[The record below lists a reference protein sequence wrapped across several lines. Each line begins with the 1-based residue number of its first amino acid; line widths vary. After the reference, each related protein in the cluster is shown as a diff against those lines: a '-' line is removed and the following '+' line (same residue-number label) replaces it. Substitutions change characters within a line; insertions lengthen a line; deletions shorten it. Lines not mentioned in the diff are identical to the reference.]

1 MVIRAVEPESHATKN
16 EEAARLQ
23 GATTRERLSL
33 SRVLLVGLEPWGIVA
48 AVELAAA
55 GLGALHV
62 LDDEL
67 VNDDDLMAVRLFT
80 EADRGRGRK
89 DALVDALAR
98 TAPGCQVSSGP
109 LLAAPARALLLDDAR
124 WDLVLACVP
133 GDDLLVLHS
142 VARFAH
148 AAGAISLSA
157 HIEGLEAVIGP
168 AVVPGQTACWNCCR
182 LRRLANSDKAEAD
195 HALHAS
201 LLAERPRRRARTH
214 LSPTT
219 GLLGHALALLALDLL
234 ASPSATPLAGR
245 LLIRNLIEL
254 TTSLHTVLRLP
265 WCDVCGGAHSALHD
279 GAALEGSG
287 VQLDAARDLDELR
300 RMLAGIVDARAGI
313 VPSLEL
319 DSSGPG
325 LYPEAPRTATATL
338 SAYTEGRYH
347 ARCCGESSI
356 GAGKGVTALDAMIRA
371 VGEAVERYSAAR
383 FERRACLRAS
393 VAEMKAMV
401 SADPVAASPSDYLA
415 PEQLCLYE
423 ESQYAR
429 PGFPFARLDE
439 SARIDWVLGRWL
451 DTGAPVYAPALP
463 TFYNYPSRA
472 GGGFCQVTSNG
483 LAAGA
488 TRADASMRA
497 AVELIER
504 DAFMISWLARLPG
517 RRIALDDSIDPGTRE
532 VARQIAERGARLELY
547 LLDVGLAVP
556 TVLAVGFGD
565 GRRWPGAT
573 VAMAAHL
580 SPRAAIRKAV
590 LEQGHVGPYLRRL
603 MLEGNQIIPERPED
617 VRTLSDH
624 AIYYFPPSRASAFA
638 FLDAGERTPAAQLEE
653 PADLSLGGLVARVRA
668 AGHRVAVVDVTSPDL
683 VGTPFRIA
691 RALGPGFQQIHFG
704 HALGQLGNPRLLAMA
719 PHGINP
725 DPHPMA

>member
-1 MVIRAVEPESHATKN
+1 M
-16 EEAARLQ
+16 
-23 GATTRERLSL
+23 RERLEHA
-33 SRVLLVGLEPWGIVA
+33 RILLVGLEPWGIVA

-62 LDDEL
+62 LDDGL
-67 VNDDDLMAVRLFT
+67 VTDDDLVAVRLFT
-80 EADRGRGRK
+80 EASRGRGRVA
-89 DALVDALAR
+89 ALVDALAR
-98 TAPGCQVSSGP
+98 TAPECKVSSGP
-109 LLAAPARALLLDDAR
+109 LLAATNRALLLDDAR
-124 WDLVLACVP
+124 WDLILVCVP
-133 GDDLLVLHS
+133 GDDLLVLQS

-182 LRRLANSDKAEAD
+182 LRRLANSAQAEAD
-195 HALHAS
+195 HAIHAS
-201 LLAERPRRRARTH
+201 LLAERPRRRARTY
-214 LSPTT
+214 LPPMT
-219 GLLGHALALLALDLL
+219 GLLGHALALLVLDLL
-234 ASPSATPLAGR
+234 ASPSTTPLAGR
-245 LLIRNLIEL
+245 ILVRNLIEL

-265 WCDVCGGAHSALHD
+265 WCTVCGGAHSALHD

-287 VQLDAARDLDELR
+287 VHLDAARDLDELR
-300 RMLAGIVDARAGI
+300 QMLAGIVDARTGI
-313 VPSLEL
+313 VRSLEL
-319 DSSGPG
+319 DSPGPA

-347 ARCCGESSI
+347 GRCCGDPNL
-356 GAGKGVTALDAMIRA
+356 GAGKGLTAIEAMIRA
-371 VGEAVERYSAAR
+371 AGEAVERYSAGR

-401 SADPVAASPSDYLA
+401 NAEPGVTSTGDYLA
-415 PEQLCLYE
+415 PEQLCLYN

-429 PGFPFARLDE
+429 PGFPYVRLDE
-439 SARIDWVLGRWL
+439 STPIDWVLGRWL

-463 TFYNYPSRA
+463 TFYNYPGC
-472 GGGFCQVTSNG
+472 GGGAFCQVTSNG

-517 RRIALDDSIDPGTRE
+517 RRIALDDSVDPGTRE
-532 VARQIAERGARLELY
+532 VARQLAERGARLELY

-580 SPRAAIRKAV
+580 SPHAAIRKAV

-603 MLEGNQIIPERPED
+603 MIEGRQIVPERPED
-617 VRTLSDH
+617 VHTLSDH
-624 AIYYFPPSRASAFA
+624 AVYYFPPSRAAAFA
-638 FLDAGERTPAAQLEE
+638 FLDAGEAAPAASLEE
-653 PADLSLGGLVARVRA
+653 PEDLSLRVLVQRIRA
-668 AGHRVAVVDVTSPDL
+668 AGRRVAVVDVTSPDL
-683 VGTPFRIA
+683 VGTPFRVA
-691 RALGPGFQQIHFG
+691 RALGPDFQQIHFG
-704 HALGQLGNPRLLAMA
+704 HVLGQLGNPRLLAMA